1 MTQNQKFQ
9 DHSLFETEAIKE
21 KEVFKM
27 SSEPHIFA
35 TF

>member
-21 KEVFKM
+21 QVVFKM
-27 SSEPHIFA
+27 SSKAHLFV